1 MKKISQ
7 GVQRSIVTDKEE
19 GYTLDNLLIPSP
31 LSWVDNAKKTVEN
44 YTGYLCMAVLM
55 IEFIKGLS
63 ILSCL
68 VMSFIREGIVGFL
81 AVLTMLICPA
91 QEALNK
97 MQRRAK
103 REKRNKQPLLEQSE
117 IEVETP
123 EHKRG

>member
-1 MKKISQ
+1 
-7 GVQRSIVTDKEE
+7 
-19 GYTLDNLLIPSP
+19 
-31 LSWVDNAKKTVEN
+31 
-44 YTGYLCMAVLM
+44 MAVLM

-68 VMSFIREGIVGFL
+68 IMSLIWEGIVGLL
-81 AVLTMLICPA
+81 AVMAMLICPA

-97 MQRRAK
+97 MRWRAK

-123 EHKRG
+123 ENKRVY